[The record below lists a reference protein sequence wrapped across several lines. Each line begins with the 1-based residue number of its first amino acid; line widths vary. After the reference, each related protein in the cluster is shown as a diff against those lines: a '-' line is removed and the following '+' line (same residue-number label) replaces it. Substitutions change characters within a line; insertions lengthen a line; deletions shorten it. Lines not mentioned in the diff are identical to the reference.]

1 LKKPSVQRA
10 ARTSYNDFAPL
21 KTAEAEH
28 EYVNFYAYLN
38 TVADRH
44 VTTVLDTLQETGLM
58 DSTIIRPW

>member
-1 LKKPSVQRA
+1 
-10 ARTSYNDFAPL
+10 
-21 KTAEAEH
+21 
-28 EYVNFYAYLN
+28 VNFYAYLN